1 MSLIADLL
9 SSPHKFAI
17 VGVSQDTTKYGYE
30 LFEVLTKNGHVALPV
45 NPKYQQIDHQPCY
58 PALSELPDTPDAV
71 ISAISS
77 SSAIHIAQSCVDLKI
92 PVFWMPPGTESLEA
106 IEFCQAHHLM
116 ELHEICPV
124 FVLKLPKDRWQEL
137 P

>member
-9 SSPHKFAI
+9 SSQHKFAV
-17 VGVSQDTTKYGYE
+17 VGVSQDATKYGYE
-30 LFEVLTKNGHVALPV
+30 LFEVLSKNGHEVLPV
-45 NPKYQQIDHQPCY
+45 NPKYHQIDNQPCY
-58 PALSELPDTPDAV
+58 PSLSELPYIPDVV

-77 SSAIHIAQSCVDLKI
+77 NSAIHIARACVDLKI

-106 IEFCQAHHLM
+106 YQFCQVNHLTAI
-116 ELHEICPV
+116 HEICPL
-124 FVLKLPKDRWQEL
+124 FVLKLPRDRWQEL